1 MRCGTHDYCF
11 AQSCVPCSVYIV
23 GTDAWGTAA
32 ADNGYKVYWE
42 NAVQII
48 PPHDAG
54 IAAEIDASLEVS
66 PEAFVIST
74 NPEHGGWEGTEE
86 MKGRYIKMTESL
98 SVQST

>member
-1 MRCGTHDYCF
+1 MSSHSSYC
-11 AQSCVPCSVYIV
+11 AL
-23 GTDAWGTAA
+23 TDAGRVAA

-54 IAAEIDASLEVS
+54 IASEINASLEVL

-74 NPEHGGWEGTEE
+74 DPEHGAWEGTEE